1 MAHSKK
7 WFMILGASAS
17 ICGSILYAQDDLEAL
32 LSDLGGKSEPA
43 PAAPAAAEVKA
54 EVKVETEKKAEPAP
68 AVAPAPVVEAKAEPA
83 PAAAPAPVAEVKAE
97 AAPAVAAAPVASQ
110 VSDSDALVSE
120 LEKLEEIR
128 RKAMDDHGFTALAS
142 ARDALARADYDQ
154 AVKEYKK
161 ALEYICKRAENEV
174 KLEEARKGIAEAL
187 YRDALLE
194 VKNGDLEQAKKQAIA
209 AREANHPLAAQLFQN
224 ILDMQNHPVVVKPD
238 TNLVSHRVNEDE
250 HKAKRAEIR
259 KRMRRSRQYLATG
272 EYEKALEQCELVL
285 RDHPDASEAISLRAR
300 IAKKMMDYSNSEFEA
315 SRAMMIRQVRD
326 TWNTKRYAI
335 DSTDV
340 PKGKMEM
347 TTKRQANEIAS
358 GRTSEQVIQQ
368 KMEDI
373 VLPEVS
379 FRPPATIID
388 AVDFF
393 NNAAREYDNPELPIE
408 QRGVNLVLKLPGGSN
423 AGAASQ
429 ADQAPAADDPFAANA
444 TNNGGSA
451 GSGNVPVIP
460 ALSARFITLKNAL
473 KLVCDV
479 TGMKSL
485 VRGNVVMVVPA
496 NEPDTELITRSYN
509 VLASLTDRIQSAQ
522 SEMGSSNKKND
533 DTFLETADMSGK
545 QDWKVFFGDLG
556 VQWPEGSSIAYIS
569 TIGKLRVKNTAEN
582 LAVFEQVLE
591 DLNVTPRLI
600 EIEAR
605 FVDVSQE
612 DLNSL
617 GFEWLLNGDFTF
629 GLGGVLGKNL
639 RKYTSLGGGQ
649 NIYDGAGNVIGSS
662 DYSPYRGAGKLT
674 GTALGSNQQG
684 QWAPN
689 GKYLLNNG
697 QIADGAL
704 GGNYYGNV
712 FKYNHNGSIN
722 AIDGNSYSTG
732 MRYLNTGMGQS
743 GNHISTMGVNDQFMR
758 INAFL
763 GNADL
768 SLILHMLSQRSD
780 TDLLNAPR
788 VVAKNGQEAVMKVV
802 TEYIYPTEYD
812 VEISEQDDSSSSNY
826 GGGGNSLVG
835 GISLPPLPSDP
846 IATVEPQNFEM
857 REVGTILQVVPE
869 VSPEGQMINLTLNP
883 QVVSEPTWK
892 NYGTQIPTHVYKST
906 SSILGDILSSAD
918 LLGILKTMP
927 ALPAVEYYTL
937 NMEQPFFSVRSVNTQ
952 LSVYN
957 GATVVIGGLITENR
971 KTMED
976 KIPFLGDIPYLGRL
990 FRSRSELSQKRNL
1003 LIFITA
1009 KLVDP
1014 AGKIIRQT
1022 EGDSLAT
1029 NVAGSSNAGG
1039 NASAASASAA
1049 PAAAG
1054 DNAADGDDLLSE

>member
-17 ICGSILYAQDDLEAL
+17 ICGSLLYAQDDLDAL
-32 LSDLGGKSEPA
+32 LSDLGEDTA
-43 PAAPAAAEVKA
+43 PKKTQEASVKPKA
-54 EVKVETEKKAEPAP
+54 EKVEEK
-68 AVAPAPVVEAKAEPA
+68 
-83 PAAAPAPVAEVKAE
+83 KAE
-97 AAPAVAAAPVASQ
+97 AAPAPAAVAEEKKAEAAPAPAVAAEEKKAEAAPAPV
-110 VSDSDALVSE
+110 VSDNDALVSE

-128 RKAMDDHGFTALAS
+128 RKAMDDHGRTALKS
-142 ARDALARADYDQ
+142 ADESLSRADYEQ

-161 ALEYICKRAENEV
+161 ALEFICKRAENEADLD
-174 KLEEARKGIAEAL
+174 KARKGIAEAL

-194 VKNGDLEQAKKQAIA
+194 IKNGDLEQAKKRAIE
-209 AREANHPLAAQLFQN
+209 AREANHPLAAQLFQS

-238 TNLVSHRVNEDE
+238 TNLVNHRVNEYD
-250 HKAKRAEIR
+250 HKLQRTEIR

-285 RDHPDASEAISLRAR
+285 RDHPDTQEAISLRSR
-300 IAKKMMDYSNSEFEA
+300 IAKKMMDFSNSEFEA

-347 TTKRQANEIAS
+347 TTKRQASEIVS

-408 QRGVNLVLKLPGGSN
+408 QRGVNLVLKLPGGAAN
-423 AGAASQ
+423 AGAAQ
-429 ADQAPAADDPFAANA
+429 AESASENDPFAASA
-444 TNNGGSA
+444 GNNGAAG

-533 DTFLETADMSGK
+533 DTFLETQDMSAK

-649 NIYDGAGNVIGSS
+649 SIYDSAGNVIGTA
-662 DYSPYRGAGKLT
+662 DYSPYRGGGRLT

-697 QIADGAL
+697 TVVDGAL

-722 AIDGNSYSTG
+722 AIDGNTYSTG
-732 MRYLNTGMGQS
+732 MRYLNTNMGNG

-826 GGGGNSLVG
+826 GGGMGGVVG

-906 SSILGDILSSAD
+906 SSILGDILSAAD

-976 KIPFLGDIPYLGRL
+976 KIPFLGDIPYIGRL

-1014 AGKIIRQT
+1014 AGKVIRQT

-1029 NVAGSSNAGG
+1029 NVGGSAQGG
-1039 NASAASASAA
+1039 EKGAPAKAAAAA

-1054 DNAADGDDLLSE
+1054 DDAAATGDDLLE